1 MAIIYGEALRNLYTS
16 ELFSSSFLRIHFI
29 FSYLCRLQS
38 RFANGFVLENEPDFG
53 GVLMPNDREFGGF
66 RPPRQCHWHAFVPDK
81 RRDACSTSHWT
92 NGRDARFTC
101 NVNFEFATA
110 ARVVFGAGKLK
121 EVGALARPLGMR
133 ALVVIGKSAGAVQ
146 RVEPMLSALTESG
159 IEYATFSV
167 VGEPTLEVVR
177 MGTQR
182 ARDEH
187 CDFVIGFGGGSV
199 MDTGKA
205 IAVLF
210 TNGGDPLD
218 YLEVIG
224 KGQPLT
230 KPSAPYMAI
239 PTTAGTGSEV
249 TRNAVLG
256 SPEQRA
262 KVSMRSPF
270 ILPPQLTA
278 TTGMD
283 ALTQLI
289 EAFVSV
295 KANPLTDAIC
305 REGMMRAARSLR
317 YAYEHPSSQEIRP
330 ASRQKIEGARQD
342 MCVASVFGGMALANA
357 GLGAVHGLSSPLGG
371 MFDAPH
377 GALCA
382 VLLPHVMEVNRGMIR
397 GPAGRGAVSAPT
409 EIVRRFEEVAQ
420 IVGDLG
426 ELVRALKISPL
437 RQYGVKREDFPEII
451 EKAKLSNSM
460 KGNPLPLRDE
470 ELREILERAL

>member
-1 MAIIYGEALRNLYTS
+1 
-16 ELFSSSFLRIHFI
+16 
-29 FSYLCRLQS
+29 
-38 RFANGFVLENEPDFG
+38 
-53 GVLMPNDREFGGF
+53 
-66 RPPRQCHWHAFVPDK
+66 
-81 RRDACSTSHWT
+81 
-92 NGRDARFTC
+92 
-101 NVNFEFATA
+101 VNFEFATA
-110 ARVVFGAGKLK
+110 GRVVFGPGKLK
-121 EVGALARPLGMR
+121 EVGALAHPLGRR

-146 RVEPMLSALTESG
+146 RVEPMFGALTEVG

-167 VGEPTLEVVR
+167 VGEPTLEMVR
-177 MGTQR
+177 TGTQR

-210 TNGGDPLD
+210 TNDGDPLD

-224 KGQPLT
+224 KGQTLT

-256 SPEQRA
+256 APELRM
-262 KVSMRSPF
+262 KISMRSPF
-270 ILPPQLTA
+270 MLPQVALVDPELTYDLPPQLTA

-289 EAFVSV
+289 EPFVST

-305 REGMMRAARSLR
+305 REGMLRVARSLR
-317 YAYEHPSSQEIRP
+317 RAYEHGGDES
-330 ASRQKIEGARQD
+330 ARQD

-371 MFDAPH
+371 IYDAPH

-382 VLLPHVMEVNRGMIR
+382 ALLPHVMEVNRNMIR

-409 EIVRRFEEVAQ
+409 EIVGRFEEVVQ

-426 ELVRALKISPL
+426 ELVRALKIPPL

-451 EKAKLSNSM
+451 EKAKTSNSM

>member
-1 MAIIYGEALRNLYTS
+1 M
-16 ELFSSSFLRIHFI
+16 
-29 FSYLCRLQS
+29 
-38 RFANGFVLENEPDFG
+38 
-53 GVLMPNDREFGGF
+53 
-66 RPPRQCHWHAFVPDK
+66 
-81 RRDACSTSHWT
+81 
-92 NGRDARFTC
+92 
-101 NVNFEFATA
+101 NFEFATA
-110 ARVVFGAGKLK
+110 GRVVFGAGRLK
-121 EVGALARPLGMR
+121 EIGTLTSALGKR

-146 RVEPMLSALTESG
+146 RVEPVFESLTEAG
-159 IEYATFSV
+159 VEYATFSV
-167 VGEPTLEVVR
+167 SGEPTLDVVR
-177 MGTQR
+177 TGTQR

-187 CDFVIGFGGGSV
+187 CDLVIGFGGGSV

-270 ILPPQLTA
+270 MLPRVALVDPELTYDLPPQLTA

-289 EAFVSV
+289 EPFVSV

-305 REGMMRAARSLR
+305 REGMMRVARSLR
-317 YAYEHPSSQEIRP
+317 RAYEQGGDES
-330 ASRQKIEGARQD
+330 ARQD

-382 VLLPHVMEVNRGMIR
+382 ALLPHVMEVNRGMIR

-409 EIVRRFEEVAQ
+409 EIVRRFEEVTQ
-420 IVGDLG
+420 LIGDLG
-426 ELVRALKISPL
+426 ELVQALKISPL
-437 RQYGVKREDFPEII
+437 REYGVKREDFPEII

-470 ELREILERAL
+470 EFREILERAL

>member
-1 MAIIYGEALRNLYTS
+1 M
-16 ELFSSSFLRIHFI
+16 
-29 FSYLCRLQS
+29 
-38 RFANGFVLENEPDFG
+38 
-53 GVLMPNDREFGGF
+53 
-66 RPPRQCHWHAFVPDK
+66 
-81 RRDACSTSHWT
+81 
-92 NGRDARFTC
+92 

-110 ARVVFGAGKLK
+110 TRVVFGAGKLK
-121 EVGALARPLGMR
+121 EAGALASSLGKR

-146 RVEPMLSALTESG
+146 RVEPLFSALTETG

-167 VGEPTLEVVR
+167 VGEPTLDVAR
-177 MGTQR
+177 TGTQR
-182 ARDEH
+182 ARDER
-187 CDFVIGFGGGSV
+187 CDFVIGFGGGS
-199 MDTGKA
+199 MIDTGKA
-205 IAVLF
+205 IAALL

-218 YLEVIG
+218 YVEVIG

-239 PTTAGTGSEV
+239 PTTAGTGAEV

-256 SPEQRA
+256 SPEQRV
-262 KVSMRSPF
+262 KVSLRSAF
-270 ILPPQLTA
+270 MLPRVALVDPELTYDLPAQLTA

-295 KANPLTDAIC
+295 KANPMTDAIC

-317 YAYEHPSSQEIRP
+317 KVYEHGGDV
-330 ASRQKIEGARQD
+330 AARKD
-342 MCVASVFGGMALANA
+342 MCVASLFGGMALANA
-357 GLGAVHGLSSPLGG
+357 GLGAVHGLAGPLGG

-382 VLLPHVMEVNRGMIR
+382 ALLPHVMEVNRGMIR

-409 EIVRRFEEVAQ
+409 EIVKRFEEVAQ

-426 ELVRALKISPL
+426 ELVRALKITPL
-437 RQYGVKREDFPEII
+437 RQYGVKRGDFAAII
-451 EKAKLSNSM
+451 ERSRSSSSM

>member
-1 MAIIYGEALRNLYTS
+1 M
-16 ELFSSSFLRIHFI
+16 
-29 FSYLCRLQS
+29 
-38 RFANGFVLENEPDFG
+38 
-53 GVLMPNDREFGGF
+53 
-66 RPPRQCHWHAFVPDK
+66 
-81 RRDACSTSHWT
+81 
-92 NGRDARFTC
+92 
-101 NVNFEFATA
+101 NFEFATA
-110 ARVVFGAGKLK
+110 TRVVFGAGKLK
-121 EVGALARPLGMR
+121 EIGALAQGLGKR

-146 RVEPMLSALTESG
+146 RVESMLSALTETG

-167 VGEPTLEVVR
+167 VGEPTLGVVR
-177 MGTQR
+177 TGTQR

-199 MDTGKA
+199 IDTGKA
-205 IAVLF
+205 VAALF

-218 YLEVIG
+218 YVEVIG

-230 KPSAPYMAI
+230 KPSAPYVAI
-239 PTTAGTGSEV
+239 PTTAGTGAEV

-256 SPEQRA
+256 SPEQRV
-262 KVSMRSPF
+262 KVSLRSAF
-270 ILPPQLTA
+270 MLPRVALVDPELTYDLLPQLTA

-295 KANPLTDAIC
+295 KANPMTDAIC
-305 REGMMRAARSLR
+305 REGMFRAARSLR
-317 YAYEHPSSQEIRP
+317 RACEHGDDV
-330 ASRQKIEGARQD
+330 AARQD
-342 MCVASVFGGMALANA
+342 MCVASLFGGMALANA
-357 GLGAVHGLSSPLGG
+357 GLGAVHGLAGPIGG

-409 EIVRRFEEVAQ
+409 EIVGRFEEVAN

-426 ELVRALKISPL
+426 ELVGALKIPPL
-437 RQYGVKREDFPEII
+437 RQYGVTGDDFAAII
-451 EKAKLSNSM
+451 EKSRSSSSM

>member
-1 MAIIYGEALRNLYTS
+1 MMG
-16 ELFSSSFLRIHFI
+16 
-29 FSYLCRLQS
+29 
-38 RFANGFVLENEPDFG
+38 
-53 GVLMPNDREFGGF
+53 
-66 RPPRQCHWHAFVPDK
+66 
-81 RRDACSTSHWT
+81 
-92 NGRDARFTC
+92 
-101 NVNFEFATA
+101 VNFEFATA
-110 ARVVFGAGKLK
+110 TRVVFGAGKLK
-121 EVGALARPLGMR
+121 EVGALAQALGKR

-146 RVEPMLSALTESG
+146 RVEPLFSALTETG

-167 VGEPTLEVVR
+167 VGEPTLDVAR
-177 MGTQR
+177 TGTQR
-182 ARDEH
+182 ARDER
-187 CDFVIGFGGGSV
+187 CDFVVGFGGGS
-199 MDTGKA
+199 MIDTGKA
-205 IAVLF
+205 VAALL

-218 YLEVIG
+218 YGEVIG

-230 KPSAPYMAI
+230 QPSAPYMAI
-239 PTTAGTGSEV
+239 PTTAGTGAEV

-256 SPEQRA
+256 APEQRV
-262 KVSMRSPF
+262 KVSMRSALMLPRVALVDPELTYD
-270 ILPPQLTA
+270 LPPQLTA
-278 TTGMD
+278 TTGLD

-305 REGMMRAARSLR
+305 REGMLRAGRSLR
-317 YAYEHPSSQEIRP
+317 RAYERGGDVS
-330 ASRQKIEGARQD
+330 ARKD
-342 MCVASVFGGMALANA
+342 MCVASLFGGMALANA
-357 GLGAVHGLSSPLGG
+357 GLGAVHGLAGPLGG

-382 VLLPHVMEVNRGMIR
+382 ALLPHVMEVNRGMIR

-426 ELVRALKISPL
+426 ELVRALKIAPL
-437 RQYGVKREDFPEII
+437 REYGVKRSDFPAII
-451 EKAKLSNSM
+451 EKGRSSSSM

>member
-1 MAIIYGEALRNLYTS
+1 VG
-16 ELFSSSFLRIHFI
+16 
-29 FSYLCRLQS
+29 
-38 RFANGFVLENEPDFG
+38 
-53 GVLMPNDREFGGF
+53 
-66 RPPRQCHWHAFVPDK
+66 
-81 RRDACSTSHWT
+81 
-92 NGRDARFTC
+92 
-101 NVNFEFATA
+101 VNFEFATA
-110 ARVVFGAGKLK
+110 GRVVFGAGRVK
-121 EVGALARPLGMR
+121 EIGALASALGKR

-146 RVEPMLSALTESG
+146 RVEPVFESLTKAG
-159 IEYATFSV
+159 VEYATFSV
-167 VGEPTLEVVR
+167 SGEPTLDVVR
-177 MGTQR
+177 TGTQR

-187 CDFVIGFGGGSV
+187 CDLVIGFGGGSV

-205 IAVLF
+205 IAVLL

-224 KGQPLT
+224 KGQPLR
-230 KPSAPYMAI
+230 KESVPYMAI

-270 ILPPQLTA
+270 MLPQVALVDPELTYDLPPQLTA

-289 EAFVSV
+289 EAFVST
-295 KANPLTDAIC
+295 KANPMTDAIC
-305 REGMMRAARSLR
+305 REGMLRAGRSLR
-317 YAYEHPSSQEIRP
+317 RAYENGGDER
-330 ASRQKIEGARQD
+330 ARED
-342 MCVASVFGGMALANA
+342 MCIASIFGGMALANA

-371 MFDAPH
+371 IFDAPH

-382 VLLPHVMEVNRGMIR
+382 ALLPHVMEVNGRMIR
-397 GPAGRGAVSAPT
+397 GPTGRGAVSAPT
-409 EIVRRFEEVAQ
+409 EIVGRFEEVAK
-420 IVGDLG
+420 IVGDTG

-437 RQYGVKREDFPEII
+437 RKYGVKREDFPEII
-451 EKAKLSNSM
+451 EKAKTSNSM
-460 KGNPLPLRDE
+460 KGNPLVLRDE